1 LEARSHAAIIVT
13 NTASDRLV
21 WAVEALD
28 VAPEDRILEVGCGH
42 GVAVSLVCERLGGGR
57 ITAVDRSAK
66 MIAAAR
72 KRNRAH
78 ADKLRLIQSSLEQA
92 NLRDETYDKVFAIH
106 VAALHKPGQALDVV
120 RERLAPR
127 GRLYLFS
134 QAPGWTRP
142 HPAQQFAAE
151 LGDVLDGAGFAVDRV
166 LIGDFGQA
174 FAAGVVARAL

>member
-1 LEARSHAAIIVT
+1 MEAPSHAAIIVT
-13 NTASDRLV
+13 GTASDRLV

-28 VAPEDRILEVGCGH
+28 VAPDDRILEVGCGH

-72 KRNRAH
+72 MRTRAH
-78 ADKLRLIQSSLEQA
+78 ADKVRLIQSSLGEA
-92 NLRDETYDKVFAIH
+92 DLRDETYDKVFAIH
-106 VAALHKPGQALDVV
+106 VAALHKPGRGLDVV
-120 RERLAPR
+120 RERLAPG

-134 QAPGWTRP
+134 QAPGWTTRQ
-142 HPAQQFAAE
+142 PAEQFAAE
-151 LGDVLDGAGFAVDRV
+151 LGDVLDVAGFAVERV

-174 FAAGVVARAL
+174 FAAGVVARAP

>member
-1 LEARSHAAIIVT
+1 LEAILTHR
-13 NTASDRLV
+13 ASDRLA

-42 GVAVSLVCERLGGGR
+42 GVAVSLVCEQLRGGH

-72 KRNRAH
+72 KRTRVH
-78 ADKLRLIQSSLEQA
+78 GDKARLIQSSIEHADLG
-92 NLRDETYDKVFAIH
+92 DEIYDKVFAIH
-106 VAALHKPGQALDVV
+106 VAALHRPGPALDAV
-120 RERLAPR
+120 RERLVPG

-134 QAPGWTRP
+134 QAPGWTTP
-142 HPAQQFAAE
+142 VPAEQFAAE
-151 LGDVLDGAGFAVDRV
+151 LGDVLDGEGFAFERV

-174 FAAGVVARAL
+174 FAAGVVARSR